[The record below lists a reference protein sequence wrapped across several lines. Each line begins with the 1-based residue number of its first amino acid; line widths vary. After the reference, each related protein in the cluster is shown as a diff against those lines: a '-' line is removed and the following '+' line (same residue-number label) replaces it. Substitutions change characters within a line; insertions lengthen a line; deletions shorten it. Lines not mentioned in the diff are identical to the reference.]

1 MEANSS
7 RIKGEEKRRCFEVFF
22 RANYDRLE
30 QYVRRRVPHARVDD
44 VVAGTFVIAWKKFD
58 AVEQPSL
65 PWLFRIASFEEK
77 SSHRKAQREGR
88 NLSSESLDGIAL
100 TVNEIF
106 DAEPLRHAM
115 SELSDVDQ
123 EILRLVHWD
132 ELTRPEIG
140 EVLGLA
146 VSAVNMRYHRAI
158 ARLEQRLSPTTTPTT
173 NTPKEASDE

>member
-7 RIKGEEKRRCFEVFF
+7 RAKEEEKRWCFEVFF

-44 VVAGTFVIAWKKFD
+44 VVAGTFVVAWKKFD

-65 PWLFRIASFEEK
+65 PWLFRIASFEVK
-77 SSHRKAQREGR
+77 SSHRKAQRDGR
-88 NLSSESLDGIAL
+88 NLSSESLDGIAH

-132 ELTRPEIG
+132 ELTRSEIA
-140 EVLGLA
+140 EVLELA

-158 ARLEQRLSPTTTPTT
+158 ERLEQRLISTTASRMETT
-173 NTPKEASDE
+173 DE

>member
-1 MEANSS
+1 MKANSS
-7 RIKGEEKRRCFEVFF
+7 RTEALEKRQRFEAFF
-22 RANYDRLE
+22 RDNYTRLE
-30 QYVRRRVPHARVDD
+30 QYVGRRVANVQVDD
-44 VVAGTFVIAWKKFD
+44 IVGATFVVAWRKFD
-58 AVEQPSL
+58 QVEQASL
-65 PWLFRIASFEEK
+65 PWLFRIASFEMK
-77 SSHRKAQREGR
+77 SSSRKARRDGHF
-88 NLSSESLDGIAL
+88 LGSEMLDGVPN
-100 TVNEIF
+100 TVEEIF
-106 DAEPLRHAM
+106 DGEPMREALA
-115 SELSDVDQ
+115 ELSDVDQ